1 MLSIYIFW
9 SFFPLIFQGQK
20 NVEEIENLWYV
31 LFVGLSGDRMISTGN
46 SFWINDVDLFNKK

>member
-31 LFVGLSGDRMISTGN
+31 LFVGLSGDLMISTGN
-46 SFWINDVDLFNKK
+46 SFCINDVDLFNKK